1 MPQNS
6 FRNIGLR
13 RDKNFSDLENRETG
27 LTNLLNNF
35 ASGTE
40 TYVADDLTQAINGLR
55 SYVVTQQEINSLAGI
70 TFKNTVYDAINDV
83 AVTTEAVPLVTIKNQ
98 FDRIKL
104 ELGEE
109 SYFGGNIEGIKAK
122 FYNESQISTSPEV
135 TLNKD
140 NIVSGDPVDEKPF
153 WLSGDFDFRN
163 KINSKLDN
171 HRGLV
176 QWDGFIVPTVPGK
189 PKFIIESS
197 GKTLLYISSNV
208 EAHLGENVPG
218 SIPIAYNSD
227 TNNFVLDKTYEK
239 YVWTNMV
246 LHTPNTGDV
255 TTRLIIGYADDV
267 TGQFINIFTAGDYDD
282 STNYIPS
289 GMSCTLHTDYVKIPD
304 DNPVGFIYKLSP
316 PDSRRSE
323 GLQYGIGL
331 NKFIK
336 ELSPYRAVEFE
347 PIAFNVSWWING
359 SFPFSIKQFEILIN
373 QSIGSGINAFH
384 NVISE
389 VPSSNPAD
397 FPEFKT
403 FYANR
408 LRMGGGEIGNS
419 VDNQNIVSTG
429 TITSVDYIPPNFYEI
444 YKGGNFL
451 DTVFDNGLN
460 EIFINT
466 RTIIDLPPPVTQD
479 NLISSNAEVGNY
491 IFNDHPGD
499 VANDPDIQIETVL
512 PGQALLVSR
521 AFDVTSPNPPPY
533 YARLSTI
540 DHRGYVGRSR
550 YSSDGT
556 DIITLVDI
564 LDLNI
569 IPGMMF
575 IANPVDYTQSDS
587 LVIGTEYAIL
597 RANTADFTSCGATN
611 NRDGTVFT
619 ATGSSASTNEGE
631 VVPTASLIYSEI
643 KRIIGSNQIQ
653 ISDNMPVT
661 TQGSSK
667 DRNAQGF
674 IYQGAGVNNHTSYK
688 VISVPTLTSIVL
700 DTVVGIQP
708 GYYIKS
714 VGKEGT
720 YHNQVIQT
728 VDSNTNTITLD
739 STLPNSLGV
748 PFLAADDIMVTER
761 ANVDTAPP
769 FVATLDG
776 LSSDGAS
783 IKLTNVNGIVR
794 ALDIEVKSFAVED
807 DTEFVVNYADPKYRR
822 LIDITINNAESGT
835 DGVAYKI
842 IGDSFSG
849 NL

>member
-70 TFKNTVYDAINDV
+70 TFKNTVYDATNDV

-122 FYNESQISTSPEV
+122 FYNESQISTSAEV
-135 TLNKD
+135 TLDKD

-176 QWDGFIVPTVPGK
+176 QWDGFIMPTVPGK
-189 PKFIIESS
+189 PLFFIESS
-197 GKTLLYISSNV
+197 GKTLLYIGGSV
-208 EAHLGENVPG
+208 YGHLGENVPG
-218 SIPIAYNSD
+218 SIPITYNSA

-246 LHTPNTGDV
+246 LHTPSAGDV
-255 TTRLIIGYADDV
+255 TTRRITGYALDS
-267 TGQFINIFTAGDYDD
+267 TGQFINIFTDGDYDD
-282 STNYIPS
+282 SANYIPS
-289 GMSCTLHTDYVKIPD
+289 VMSCTLHTDYVKIPD
-304 DNPVGFIYKLSP
+304 SNPANPGFIYELSP
-316 PDSRRSE
+316 PDSRRDE

-331 NKFIK
+331 NKFTKQI
-336 ELSPYRAVEFE
+336 SPYNAVEFE
-347 PIAFNVSWWING
+347 PIPFNVSWWING
-359 SFPFSIKQFEILIN
+359 SFPFSIKQFEILIS
-373 QSIGSGINAFH
+373 QAIGSSINAFH

-389 VPSSNPAD
+389 VPSSDPAD

-408 LRMGGGEIGNS
+408 LRVGGGEIGNS
-419 VDNQNIVSTG
+419 VDNQSIVSTG

-451 DTVFDNGLN
+451 TAESGLN

-512 PGQALLVSR
+512 PGQALLVSK
-521 AFDVTSPNPPPY
+521 AFAITSSNPPPW

-556 DIITLVDI
+556 DIITLDI
-564 LDLNI
+564 PDLNI

-575 IANPVDYTQSDS
+575 IANPVGYTQSDS

-619 ATGSSASTNEGE
+619 ATGSSASTNDGE

-643 KRIIGSNQIQ
+643 KRIIGSDQIQ

-661 TQGSSK
+661 SQGSSK

-674 IYQGAGVNNHTSYK
+674 IYQAAGVNNYTSYK
-688 VISVPTLTSIVL
+688 VISVPDLTSIVL

-714 VGKEGT
+714 IGKEGT
-720 YHNQVIQT
+720 YHNQVIQS

-739 STLPNSLGV
+739 INLPNNLGV
-748 PFLAADDIMVTER
+748 PFLATDDIMVTER

-783 IKLTNVNGIVR
+783 IKLTNVNGVVR
-794 ALDIEVKSFAVED
+794 ALDIEVKSFAVDD
-807 DTEFVVNYADPKYRR
+807 DTEFVVNYTDPKYRR